1 MLRRTCRGGCRQR
14 APSHRAGDQPGYD
27 PCEPGY
33 ATFIEALGEV
43 YCGHLDR
50 YVELTGTVAALPAVS
65 TQGYGIAAYVDGL
78 QSAGR
83 VDEALELTDSA
94 VAAARELGNPY
105 WISYTLWIVGL
116 AFSKVDAKRA
126 LLAWDEGVE
135 FVREHRVKF
144 FEGFIGRDAARL
156 HTSEGE
162 PDAALALFG
171 PAIESFHQ
179 VGNVPQL
186 IITLAS
192 VPALFERVGRLD
204 AAATLL
210 GALSRESS
218 SFHHVPE
225 LVDLGDASHR
235 TTRRVAIEGARDRR
249 SRARSQRR
257 RCVRTGADRACSQGA
272 RTACTPHDPSRPDS
286 SRGRGAAT
294 DRGGESNARDRR
306 AAVHLVEDRGQP
318 HPTHLHEARGHEPRR
333 GDPLGRRARGRQQ
346 HCRG

>member
-1 MLRRTCRGGCRQR
+1 MRTAR
-14 APSHRAGDQPGYD
+14 PSWRPNPGYD

-50 YVELTGTVAALPAVS
+50 YVELTGTVAALPSLA

-116 AFSKVDAKRA
+116 AFSKVDTKRA

-135 FVREHRVKF
+135 VVREHRVRF

-179 VGNVPQL
+179 AGNVPQL

-192 VPALFERVGRLD
+192 VPALFERIGRLD

-210 GALSRESS
+210 GAISRESS

-225 LVDLGDASHR
+225 LVDLGDRLTAQLGEARSKELDIGRSH
-235 TTRRVAIEGARDRR
+235 ARSQRCRGVRARAD
-249 SRARSQRR
+249 RARSQ
-257 RCVRTGADRACSQGA
+257 GAHPAG
-272 RTACTPHDPSRPDS
+272 TPHDPCRPDS

-294 DRGGESNARDRR
+294 DRRGQSDARDRR
-306 AAVHLVEDRGQP
+306 AVVHLVEDRRQP
-318 HPTHLHEARGHEPRR
+318 HPAHLHEARRHQPRR
-333 GDPLGRRARGRQQ
+333 GDSLGHRTRRRQ
-346 HCRG
+346 RLPPR

>member
-1 MLRRTCRGGCRQR
+1 M
-14 APSHRAGDQPGYD
+14 
-27 PCEPGY
+27 
-33 ATFIEALGEV
+33 
-43 YCGHLDR
+43 
-50 YVELTGTVAALPAVS
+50 AALPEVTS
-65 TQGYGIAAYVDGL
+65 RGYGIAAYVDGL

-116 AFSKVDAKRA
+116 AISKVDSKRA

-135 FVREHRVKF
+135 FVREHRVRF

-162 PDAALALFG
+162 PEAALALFG

-179 VGNVPQL
+179 AGNVPQL

-210 GALSRESS
+210 GALSRESA

-225 LVDLGDASHR
+225 LVDLGDRLTAQLG
-235 TTRRVAIEGARDRR
+235 EER
-249 SRARSQRR
+249 SRELTSAGATLDLNDAAAYAREQIEL
-257 RCVRTGADRACSQGA
+257 A
-272 RTACTPHDPSRPDS
+272 RKTLDPAGTPHDPCRPDS
-286 SRGRGAAT
+286 SRGRRAAT
-294 DRGGESNARDRR
+294 DRRGESDARDRR

-318 HPTHLHEARGHEPRR
+318 HPAHLHEARRHQPRR
-333 GDPLGRRARGRQQ
+333 GDPLGHRTRARQQ
-346 HCRG
+346 HCSRG